1 MYQYLSEILLLTKI
15 LNIMKSFKIIIPVL
29 ALLSVMA
36 CKKEDQDFRM
46 QPDARNENDNFCK
59 SSKSVKI
66 AVLSDL
72 HYMEPSLLKR
82 DGSAFQ
88 MYLMQDP
95 KLLTESGA
103 ILQQIIHKLL
113 VDKTDL
119 VLISGDLT
127 KDGELISHKSLI
139 KQLQILDLN
148 HIKVLVIPGNHD
160 INNPD
165 SKVFNG
171 DNTYST
177 PTITPDNFKS
187 LYADYGYRT
196 AIAKDPS
203 SLSYVSEPFKDLRI
217 LALDANEYYNNS
229 PVYCVVA
236 GNIKDA
242 TMQWAK
248 KQLADARAKGK
259 TVIGMMHHGIVEHF
273 MGESEIFPD
282 YLVDNWG
289 DRADEFIK
297 AGLKVMFT
305 GHFHA
310 NDATQRNLG
319 NLSLVDIETGSPVIY
334 ASPYRIINLVNNKL
348 YIKTDHV
355 ERIYY
360 PGLNGVSFPDYE
372 KSFSLNGFEIQAKYM
387 LMSPPY
393 NVPEDVASQ
402 ISPVFAEAMLAHF
415 GGDETL
421 SEEINA
427 EIQAISDVSPD
438 LANIIYGLYT
448 DLPPKDNDLIVD
460 LN

>member
-1 MYQYLSEILLLTKI
+1 MKKLRFIVPIFMLLGI
-15 LNIMKSFKIIIPVL
+15 V
-29 ALLSVMA
+29 A
-36 CKKEDQDFRM
+36 CNKEDQELRM
-46 QPDARNENDNFCK
+46 QPVVKSKNDNFCFN
-59 SSKSVKI
+59 SKTVKI

-72 HYMEPSLLKR
+72 HYMDPSLLKK

-88 MYLMQDP
+88 RYLLQDP
-95 KLLTESGA
+95 KLLAQSGA
-103 ILQQIIHKLL
+103 ILQQILHKL
-113 VDKTDL
+113 VIEKPDL

-127 KDGELISHKSLI
+127 KDGELVSHKSLL
-139 KQLQILDLN
+139 KQLQILGLN
-148 HIKVLVIPGNHD
+148 HIKVLVVPGNHD

-165 SKVFNG
+165 AKLFNG
-171 DNTYST
+171 DNATSVA
-177 PTITPDNFKS
+177 TITPENFKS
-187 LYADYGYRT
+187 LYADYGYKS
-196 AIAKDPS
+196 AIARDPN
-203 SLSYVSEPFKDLRI
+203 SLSYVSEPVKDLRI

-242 TMQWAK
+242 TMEWAK

-273 MGESEIFPD
+273 MGESVIFPD

-289 DRADEFIK
+289 ARADEFMK

-355 ERIYY
+355 EHINY
-360 PGLNGVSFPDYE
+360 PGLNGVPFPDFE
-372 KSFSLNGFEIQAKYM
+372 KAFSLNGFEIQAKYM
-387 LMSPPY
+387 LMSAPY
-393 NVPEDVASQ
+393 NVPEDVATQ
-402 ISPVFAEAMLAHF
+402 ISPVFAEAMMAHF
-415 GGDETL
+415 AGDETL
-421 SEEINA
+421 SAEANE
-427 EIQAISDVSPD
+427 EIQAISAISPD

>member
-1 MYQYLSEILLLTKI
+1 MKKTRFIVPILMLLGI
-15 LNIMKSFKIIIPVL
+15 
-29 ALLSVMA
+29 AA
-36 CKKEDQDFRM
+36 CNKEDQELRF
-46 QPDARNENDNFCK
+46 QPTPKSNDNNFIFR
-59 SSKSVKI
+59 SNPVKI

-72 HYMEPSLLKR
+72 HYMDPSLLKA
-82 DGSAFQ
+82 DGNAFQ

-95 KLLTESGA
+95 KLLAESGA
-103 ILQQIIHKLL
+103 ILQQIIRRLL
-113 VDKTDL
+113 VEKPDL

-139 KQLQILDLN
+139 KQLQILTSN

-165 SKVFNG
+165 AKLFDG
-171 DNTYST
+171 DNTISV

-187 LYADYGYRT
+187 MYADFGYKT
-196 AIAKDPS
+196 AIAKDPF

-217 LALDANEYYNNS
+217 LSLDANEYYNNT
-229 PVYCVVA
+229 PMYCVVA

-248 KQLADARAKGK
+248 KQLADARTKGK

-273 MGESEIFPD
+273 MGESAIFPD

-289 DRADEFIK
+289 SRADEFMK

-319 NLSLVDIETGSPVIY
+319 DLSLVDIETGSPVIY

-355 ERIYY
+355 EHINY
-360 PGLNGVSFPDYE
+360 PGLNGVPFPDFE
-372 KSFSLNGFEIQAKYM
+372 KAFSLNGFEIQAKYM
-387 LMSPPY
+387 LMSAPY
-393 NVPEDVASQ
+393 NVPEDVATQ

-415 GGDETL
+415 GGDEIL
-421 SEEINA
+421 SAETNA
-427 EIQAISDVSPD
+427 EIQAISAISPD